1 MTKQFLSAI
10 IINERYI
17 NLSAIL
23 FKAAENQNVLV
34 KVGATGEESAAELH
48 RVDPGCDFSADRFMK
63 YYSLRKCLSY
73 NRYLNILIGGR
84 GIGKTYQ
91 LKKYVI
97 EQYLKSKKQFVWVR
111 RYKTEIKEATDGF
124 FTKHKNNYP
133 GHKFSIRGKTA
144 YIDGKQAGRFI
155 ALTNADILKG
165 SDDFSA
171 VTTIVYDEFIIDNK
185 SSFRR
190 YLPNELRVFT
200 DLQETIF
207 RTRQDGK
214 VFMLANALSMVNPY
228 CLAFGIKFHYNPL
241 FKNDLIYA
249 EMLSITNE
257 LAFAK
262 ATTPQN
268 KLATKYLPEYN
279 EYANNESF
287 LNDDYSQIERKPK
300 DSIQLFNIKTNNN
313 IIYFFFASSSQAL
326 YACKAGDPKTIPLTV
341 NKIAENNR
349 PHAGAELKKIKSFAV
364 AGRLFFENLQIKS
377 EVEKMIYNRL

>member
-1 MTKQFLSAI
+1 M
-10 IINERYI
+10 
-17 NLSAIL
+17 
-23 FKAAENQNVLV
+23 
-34 KVGATGEESAAELH
+34 GATGEESAAKLH
-48 RVDPGCDFSADRFMK
+48 RVEPGCDFSADRFMK

-97 EQYLKSKKQFVWVR
+97 EQYLKSKKQFVWLR

-133 GHKFSIRGKTA
+133 DHKFEIKGKTA
-144 YIDGKQAGRFI
+144 YIDGEQAGRFI

-228 CLAFGIKFHYNPL
+228 CLAFGIKFHYTPL
-241 FKNDLIYA
+241 FKTDLIYA
-249 EMLSITNE
+249 EMLSTTNE

-300 DSIQLFNIKTNNN
+300 DSIQLFNIKINNN

-326 YACKAGDPKTIPLTV
+326 YACQSGDPKTNPLTV
-341 NKIAENNR
+341 NKIAESNR

>member
-23 FKAAENQNVLV
+23 FKAAENQNALV

-124 FTKHKNNYP
+124 FTKHKNKYP
-133 GHKFSIRGKTA
+133 DHKFSIRGKTA

-214 VFMLANALSMVNPY
+214 VFMLANALSMINPY
-228 CLAFGIKFHYNPL
+228 CLAFEIKFHYNPI

-249 EMLSITNE
+249 EMLSTTNE

-279 EYANNESF
+279 DYANNESF

-300 DSIQLFNIKTNNN
+300 DSIQLFNIKTDNN

-326 YACKAGDPKTIPLTV
+326 YACQSGDPKTNPLTV
-341 NKIAENNR
+341 KKIAENNR

-364 AGRLFFENLQIKS
+364 AGRLFFESLQIKS

>member
-1 MTKQFLSAI
+1 MYKPFC
-10 IINERYI
+10 
-17 NLSAIL
+17 L
-23 FKAAENQNVLV
+23 FVKAAENQNALV
-34 KVGATGEESAAELH
+34 KVGATGEESAAKLH

-97 EQYLKSKKQFVWVR
+97 EQYLKSKKQFVWLR

-133 GHKFSIRGKTA
+133 DHKFEIKGKTA
-144 YIDGKQAGRFI
+144 YIDGEQAGRFI

-228 CLAFGIKFHYNPL
+228 CLAFGIKFHYSPL

-249 EMLSITNE
+249 EMLSTTNE

-326 YACKAGDPKTIPLTV
+326 YACQSGDPKTNPLTV
-341 NKIAENNR
+341 NKIAESNR

-377 EVEKMIYNRL
+377 EVEKIIYNRL

>member
-23 FKAAENQNVLV
+23 FKAAENQNALV

-111 RYKTEIKEATDGF
+111 RYKTEIKEAMDGF
-124 FTKHKNNYP
+124 FTKYKNNYP
-133 GHKFSIRGKTA
+133 DHKFSIRGKTA

-214 VFMLANALSMVNPY
+214 VFMLANALSMINPY

-241 FKNDLIYA
+241 FKTDLIYA
-249 EMLSITNE
+249 EMLSTTNE

-300 DSIQLFNIKTNNN
+300 DSIQLFNIKTDNN

-326 YACKAGDPKTIPLTV
+326 YACQSGDPKTNPLTV

-364 AGRLFFENLQIKS
+364 AGRLFFESLQIKS